1 MKNKI
6 LPFIFFVLGITLS
19 LAQGVSFEAKVSK
32 RTLGLNERLRVD
44 FVMNENGDDFTP
56 PSFTG
61 FRVVGGP
68 NQSISNSWVNG
79 KRSFSKTYTYFLTPT
94 QKGALSIDQATIKI
108 DGEIYKTTPQK
119 ITVKEAVD
127 IPRDPN
133 SPEYLIDDNLHLVA
147 EISNTRPYLNEA
159 ITIIYKLYFRNPLRI
174 SDGRAVE
181 NPKFADFW
189 SHNIDITQLKV
200 EDGTYKG
207 EPYKMV
213 VWKKSVLYPQKTGKL
228 SIVPLSLSLV
238 IDLPSNRRDFFGNR
252 ILQQSSRTVT
262 AGRRTI
268 TVKPL
273 PEKGK
278 PANFFGA
285 VGQFDFDALIN
296 KNALKATESFEIKL
310 KVSGKGNLKLFN
322 LPQLVLPNTL
332 EIFEP
337 EHAENVVTTLSGMQ
351 GFIEDNYTI
360 VPRFQGKYPISPVAF
375 SYFDPKK
382 EQYFTLRSSE
392 QIVDVF
398 GGPVA
403 NNSNGNTVPLATKQL
418 LTNTDESFRFI
429 KLKPELEPIVQK
441 EFWDSKLF
449 YGLMGAPVFL
459 LLAFV
464 FLLQRNQRISD
475 DVEGSRLRLAN
486 RLSKKYLG
494 DAKKNLK
501 NKALFY
507 DALERA
513 FYNYLKSKL
522 RIKTDDFSKP
532 RIAEIL
538 AKRNLTQKEI
548 KSFLD
553 LLENC
558 EVARY
563 SLATDAKMQQDFD
576 QALAVI
582 SNIDKKI

>member
-360 VPRFQGKYPISPVAF
+360 VPRFQGKYPISPLAF